1 MAYITNTKKNITGTS
16 LYISD
21 AMQQGILYEGVNNIT
36 QTNNN
41 LPFEISLD
49 YYSQENPYQ
58 DVIYSQDDRNDIKI
72 WFDNVELENAST
84 YCEKL
89 TRIARVL
96 PDDGNK
102 RFSLDNFI
110 STNVEVILHN
120 VNVEDIKDRVKID
133 IGTLVGNDYQ
143 YIPLGIFNI
152 QDTPEKDGTTITL
165 KLRDNRVKF
174 DFNYDAQPLIER
186 QGGMATKLEILYD
199 ICDIAGVETEISSF
213 YGDTDEVG
221 IYDNTISGTTY
232 VSYLMEQAGC
242 IAAIDR
248 YGKLIKID
256 LRDLYIWRIP
266 LSVVESYQL
275 GKPYKVERVVYES
288 GIIKYETS
296 DDKTL
301 DTLYLNADNPYINS
315 QEQVENILNIIENF
329 QIDSVETKRVLGNP
343 AIDPYDIIEVY
354 NDIDGTNDIVFRT
367 LANTTYTFNGVHRD
381 TFDTQIG
388 IEQRTENVTLT
399 GEVAFKKYA
408 KTSID
413 NLTAEINLI
422 SSETMIFSKEKFGLG
437 ELTLENAYV
446 GTLHRLEINGNINKL
461 LPMNTLYPKN
471 NLIPLDTYLL
481 VDGTR
486 YLLDI
491 DYLSYTSEEE
501 HDSFI
506 YEEGKC
512 WIERANGT
520 IEEKSDLIIYVNS
533 NSVISIEHYSN
544 AILKCIY
551 LLDNEYTSTFT
562 NTMDIMS
569 QINLS
574 PGTAKIL
581 ANKIKLE
588 GYTTIN
594 ENFGV
599 DLEGNMWAKNGSF
612 SGNIYLEDGNKI
624 LGGDGL
630 YSCLSY
636 TSTGRYS
643 GWEILGFST
652 SGYNLTST
660 ETRYSDVFVN
670 AYIPEKFVVES
681 AYIILECSSMYSAYE
696 DASGGHDV
704 VGIPKNLKLFKGSNL
719 TTVSFFYY
727 PYQAVDEYTEYSG
740 DEIQNAF
747 ESNSYTPD
755 ISYPGNVNVK
765 RTIDI
770 SEYID
775 NGFNSFFVRSMLS
788 PKPVVKTF
796 RPAGATFD
804 YYNYEEIVNN
814 TGIGRLSLYVYG
826 FMNVSEEV

>member
-1 MAYITNTKKNITGTS
+1 MTIGENTYSCIMFNDEINVTQGLEENVHTKIPEKSETDYKYASKTDRTISQAYIIVKKN
-16 LYISD
+16 
-21 AMQQGILYEGVNNIT
+21 E
-36 QTNNN
+36 
-41 LPFEISLD
+41 
-49 YYSQENPYQ
+49 
-58 DVIYSQDDRNDIKI
+58 
-72 WFDNVELENAST
+72 
-84 YCEKL
+84 
-89 TRIARVL
+89 
-96 PDDGNK
+96 
-102 RFSLDNFI
+102 
-110 STNVEVILHN
+110 
-120 VNVEDIKDRVKID
+120 
-133 IGTLVGNDYQ
+133 
-143 YIPLGIFNI
+143 
-152 QDTPEKDGTTITL
+152 
-165 KLRDNRVKF
+165 
-174 DFNYDAQPLIER
+174 
-186 QGGMATKLEILYD
+186 
-199 ICDIAGVETEISSF
+199 
-213 YGDTDEVG
+213 
-221 IYDNTISGTTY
+221 
-232 VSYLMEQAGC
+232 
-242 IAAIDR
+242 
-248 YGKLIKID
+248 
-256 LRDLYIWRIP
+256 
-266 LSVVESYQL
+266 
-275 GKPYKVERVVYES
+275 
-288 GIIKYETS
+288 
-296 DDKTL
+296 
-301 DTLYLNADNPYINS
+301 
-315 QEQVENILNIIENF
+315 
-329 QIDSVETKRVLGNP
+329 
-343 AIDPYDIIEVY
+343 
-354 NDIDGTNDIVFRT
+354 
-367 LANTTYTFNGVHRD
+367 
-381 TFDTQIG
+381 
-388 IEQRTENVTLT
+388 
-399 GEVAFKKYA
+399 
-408 KTSID
+408 
-413 NLTAEINLI
+413 AEIEAL
-422 SSETMIFSKEKFGLG
+422 SSKIVDMSG
-437 ELTLENAYV
+437 EINGIGSITLENAYV
-446 GTLHRLEINGNINKL
+446 GTLHRIEISGNISKL
-461 LPMNTLYPKN
+461 LPMNSLQPSN
-471 NLIPLDTYLL
+471 NLTPLDTYLI
-481 VDGTR
+481 VDNTK

-491 DYLSYTSEEE
+491 DYLSYTSVEQ
-501 HDSFI
+501 HDTFI
-506 YEEGKC
+506 YEDGKC

-520 IEEKSDLIIYVNS
+520 IEEKSDLIIQVNS
-533 NSVISIEHYSN
+533 NSTITMEHYNN
-544 AILKCIY
+544 AIIKCIY
-551 LLDNEYTSTFT
+551 LLENEYTDTFT
-562 NTMDIMS
+562 NQMDLLA
-569 QINLS
+569 QINLT
-574 PGTAKIL
+574 PGNAKIL